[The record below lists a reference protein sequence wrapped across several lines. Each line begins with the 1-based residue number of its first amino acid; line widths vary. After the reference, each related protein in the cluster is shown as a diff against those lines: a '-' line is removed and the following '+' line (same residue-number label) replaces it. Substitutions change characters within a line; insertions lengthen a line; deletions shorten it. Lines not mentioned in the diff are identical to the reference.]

1 VLGDRAELLA
11 VGAAATVFRI
21 PIAHLQG
28 GETTEG
34 AVDDAVRHALT
45 KLSHLHL
52 VAAKPYAERVARM
65 GEERWRIRTVGSA
78 GLDHLTNTALP
89 DPAGVL
95 ASLGLPDDDRPLFL
109 VTYHPTTL
117 RPGAARAEARA
128 LAQAISSF
136 PARVVVTG
144 SNLDQEHRVAFA
156 ASLGTA
162 KYWSVLGSADV
173 VIGNSSSGLTEA
185 PSFGTPVVNVGE
197 RQRGRLRSANVID
210 VKAGAPAVR
219 AGIRRALTPAFKR
232 SARRA
237 VNPYGRPGASDR
249 IVKILTTEPLGPR
262 LLEKRAVA
270 R

>member
-1 VLGDRAELLA
+1 
-11 VGAAATVFRI
+11 
-21 PIAHLQG
+21 
-28 GETTEG
+28 
-34 AVDDAVRHALT
+34 
-45 KLSHLHL
+45 
-52 VAAKPYAERVARM
+52 M

-78 GLDHLTNTALP
+78 GLDHLTKTALP
-89 DPAGVL
+89 DPTGVL

-117 RPGAARAEARA
+117 RPGAAKAEARA

-144 SNLDQEHRVAFA
+144 SNLDQEHRAAAAELRMIHGRSVSVAFA